1 MRGENPN
8 EVYEY
13 FQENEPTELI
23 IRKGMSQYE
32 DLLKIIKKKER
43 KGERFAFTEDSSKN
57 KPQIVSNY
65 NTEPNYNYN
74 DNNYINENYETYN
87 DVSTKPKKKKIIKKK
102 EENYEDEKYKSSN
115 VYNENNDNDNNYYD
129 NQYKT
134 RQKPKPIKKKNT
146 EKERQ
151 ERERREQEERERQEE
166 EERERERQEQ
176 EDRERERER
185 YEQEKRERED
195 RKKREKEKREREKQE
210 RKKREK
216 EKQEYEERKRQQEI
230 EERQRREN
238 ENRQKQNQYQNRNQ
252 NQYKENKNQNQNVDI
267 GNGYEKTPIETS
279 IVDIEHGMKIKSQ
292 WYYTA
297 KKYPEPQND
306 EEERVIASRDET
318 VHLQISTN
326 CRKRLILHWGLYK
339 VNAVNNWFHP
349 PKENYPPGSVEIDNK
364 ALQTE
369 FPPDNGGRDRII
381 NITFNRGEGFD
392 NYIGGIN
399 YVIFEPDKNIWHN
412 NHSRNYQVK
421 LRKRKD
427 KTKMKLLAGQLF
439 IPDFIEEVI
448 DCETNAASWTLKS
461 RYDKCISIVRDW
473 DNQDESDKWIWILV
487 WLRYSFINQLTWQRG
502 ASTRPGELS
511 KTMAALSGILT
522 EKYGEIFQNE
532 NEYQNLIDAKST
544 IIKHILSLIGKGADN
559 FEKGGEIRSEILN
572 IMQKNQLR
580 KTSRNNFYQ
589 DWHVKLHNNNTP
601 DDIIICQAVINFLKA
616 KGDLSVYWKTLN
628 DNGITREKLQS
639 YETKILNDP
648 WYNPNINV
656 GDFEKYLQILKKS
669 LSPTDLSTT
678 YNSCKSFLEGST
690 CSIMDDVLRNTNS
703 SDVLAQISRVTKVRE
718 QLQNTLKS
726 AVGNMN
732 KLRELIFFELALELY
747 VRQLVEKIIHIK
759 LDYKSYINEI
769 SLILYNVK
777 MSYSGYKELNL
788 CYEEWKNIVEPLIN
802 DQSRDASL
810 KVKSVMSRISRILSS
825 VIDYYNEN
833 YDNKGKYFGKAC
845 NCEKFA
851 VDLFT
856 EELIRGSIFFT
867 LSMLLKKLEPIIRQN
882 AKLGDWLIIS
892 RGNKD
897 IVTGKLIHVPKLHE
911 VQFAKYNEPTFIISE
926 NVSGDEEIP
935 VNCCGLVIIK
945 SENYPDVLAHV
956 SVRAR
961 NLNVPFAV
969 CFSENK
975 ANNILKF
982 CNSVVDVELQ
992 NQEVI
997 FNRSKGGFKSKKNDN
1012 DYYNNKIQ
1020 IVNSGNKYKKI
1031 FLELDEFDKKCVGAK
1046 SNNTKKVFG
1055 KVPNCKWLRY
1065 PESFA
1070 IPFNVNEYF
1079 LTLDDNIYIKD
1090 EIDDNIEKISR
1101 EKNPDNIRKLLEKCK
1116 ELTMKI
1122 EFIENNET
1130 QKLKNR
1136 LFEFGIMDH
1145 EFQEAFKAIKS
1156 VWASKFNERAYIA
1169 TSKVGISLYD
1179 IKMSVLCQKIIP
1191 AEYAYVIHTKNPTN
1205 NNPNE
1210 VFAELVAG
1218 MGETLVGAYEGQ
1230 SFSFCYN
1237 KKTNKY
1243 EILSYPNKT
1252 ISLRNSGFIFRSD
1265 SNTEDLEGFSGA
1277 GLFDSVPMI
1286 KDSKVEMLYYKDK
1299 LLYDKAFA
1307 ENIIRKISELGINVE
1322 KMYGIPQDI
1331 EGVYYNNNFYIVQTR
1346 PQV

>member
-1 MRGENPN
+1 MSTEKLQNDLFKFFKRVNKIRTKAMRGENPN

-32 DLLKIIKKKER
+32 DLLKIMKKNIR
-43 KGERFAFTEDSSKN
+43 KGQKFSFTEDSSKN
-57 KPQIVSNY
+57 QTQLSSNY
-65 NTEPNYNYN
+65 NPEP
-74 DNNYINENYETYN
+74 ENYDESNETQKN
-87 DVSTKPKKKKIIKKK
+87 NEISKKPKKKKIIKKK
-102 EENYEDEKYKSSN
+102 EENDKNNEDEKDTSN
-115 VYNENNDNDNNYYD
+115 TYNNNDYYD
-129 NQYKT
+129 NQN
-134 RQKPKPIKKKNT
+134 KPKPKHLKKKNT
-146 EKERQ
+146 SKEKQKREQLEREREEQAERERQ
-151 ERERREQEERERQEE
+151 EREERKKQQQLEEQKRQKEREERER
-166 EERERERQEQ
+166 
-176 EDRERERER
+176 
-185 YEQEKRERED
+185 
-195 RKKREKEKREREKQE
+195 
-210 RKKREK
+210 
-216 EKQEYEERKRQQEI
+216 
-230 EERQRREN
+230 REN
-238 ENRQKQNQYQNRNQ
+238 EKKQKENEKKQKQQKQNKPQNLN
-252 NQYKENKNQNQNVDI
+252 EDI
-267 GNGYEKTPIETS
+267 GGGFEKTPIETS

-292 WYYTA
+292 WYYTF
-297 KKYPEPQND
+297 KKMPEPEND
-306 EEERVIASRDET
+306 EQERAIASRDET
-318 VHLQISTN
+318 VNLSISTN

-339 VNAVNNWFHP
+339 INAVNNWFHP
-349 PKENYPPGSVEIDNK
+349 PKENYPYGSVEIDDK

-369 FPPDNGGRDRII
+369 FPPDNGGKDRII
-381 NITFNRGEGFD
+381 NIKFKRGEGFD

-399 YVIFEPDKNIWHN
+399 YVIYEPEKNIWHN
-412 NHSRNYQVK
+412 NHNRNYQIK
-421 LRKRKD
+421 LRRRKD
-427 KTKMKLLAGQLF
+427 KTKMKLLAGKLN
-439 IPDFIEEVI
+439 IPDFIEDII
-448 DCETNAASWTLKS
+448 DNETNAASWTLKS

-473 DNQDESDKWIWILV
+473 DYQDESDNWIWILV

-522 EKYGEIFQNE
+522 EKYSEMLQNE
-532 NEYQNLIDAKST
+532 NEYDNLINAKST

-648 WYNPNINV
+648 WYNPSINV

-678 YNSCKSFLEGST
+678 YNSCKSFLENNT
-690 CSIMDDVLRNTNS
+690 CSIMDDVLKNTND
-703 SDVLAQISRVTKVRE
+703 SDVIKQISRVTKVRE

-759 LDYKSYINEI
+759 LDYKNYINEI

-777 MSYSGYKELNL
+777 MSYNGYKELNY
-788 CYEEWKNIVEPLIN
+788 CYEDWKNIVEPLIN

-867 LSMLLKKLEPIIRQN
+867 LSMLLKKLEPIIRTN

-897 IVTGKLIHVPKLHE
+897 IVTGKLIHVQKLHE
-911 VQFAKYNEPTFIISE
+911 IQFTKYNEPTFIISE

-969 CFSENK
+969 CFNENK

-982 CNSVVDVELQ
+982 CNLIVDVELQ
-992 NQEVI
+992 NMEVI
-997 FNRSKGGFKSKKNDN
+997 FNKSKGFKSKNSYNDN
-1012 DYYNNKIQ
+1012 YNNNKIQ

-1031 FLELDEFDKKCVGAK
+1031 FVELEEFDKKCVGAK

-1055 KVPNCKWLRY
+1055 KVPNCKWLHY

-1070 IPFNVNEYF
+1070 IPFNVHEYF
-1079 LTLDDNIYIKD
+1079 LTLENNVDLKD
-1090 EIDDNIEKISR
+1090 EINDCIEKISR
-1101 EKNPDNIRKLLEKCK
+1101 EKNAENIRKLLDKCK
-1116 ELTMKI
+1116 NLTMKI
-1122 EFIENNET
+1122 EFIENDET
-1130 QKLKNR
+1130 EKLKNR
-1136 LFEFGIMDH
+1136 LFEFGIMDD

-1156 VWASKFNERAYIA
+1156 VWASKFNERVYIA

-1210 VFAELVAG
+1210 VFAELVVG

-1230 SFSFCYN
+1230 SFSFSYN
-1237 KKTNKY
+1237 KKTKKY

-1252 ISLRNSGFIFRSD
+1252 ISLKNSGFIFRSD

-1277 GLFDSVPMI
+1277 GLFDSIPMV
-1286 KDSKVEMLYYKDK
+1286 KDTKVEMLYYSDK
-1299 LLYDKAFA
+1299 LFYDKAFA
-1307 ENIIRKISELGINVE
+1307 ENIICKISELGINVE

-1331 EGVYYNNNFYIVQTR
+1331 EGVYYNKDFYIVQTR